1 MEIGPALAQTVV
13 VLGAAV
19 LVVFVFGKLRLPA
32 VVGLILTGM
41 LIGPSGLQLIGDVEQ
56 VEVFAEIGVVLLLF
70 IIGLELSFREI
81 KGLGRVFAV
90 GGPAQIAL
98 TASVVFGLA
107 LLAGLGWRAAL
118 FTGFVVAQTSTAVML
133 KLYDQRRETHTPH
146 ARVAFAVSL
155 FQDLMIVP
163 LIVLTPVVAGV
174 AVASPVEL
182 VARFFGALVAVGLVA
197 AAART
202 LMPKVLHQLVLVRAR
217 ELFVLAALFVC
228 LAMAW
233 FTHTLGFSL
242 ALGAFL
248 AGLLVSETEYS
259 HQVVADIVPFRDV
272 FASLFFI
279 SIGMLVDL
287 GVAFERLPT
296 LIGLALLLVAI
307 KAAAGVAAVAMVGYP
322 VRIAVLAGLATAQI
336 GEFSFVL
343 MEVGRAHGLLAGGL
357 YQTLLVAAVLT
368 LMVYPLLMRWAP
380 GLGERAAGWLGRPPG
395 EGVEEVAE
403 RLSGHVVVVGFGMNG
418 SLLCRVLAAARI
430 PYVVLELH
438 PATVRAARRQ
448 GVPIVFGDASRREIL
463 EHAGIERAQVVVF
476 AISDL
481 AAVRNGVRLAK
492 TLNPHV
498 ETIVRTR
505 MVREID
511 ELRAAGA
518 DDIVAEEFEAAIE
531 IFTRVLER
539 YHVPRNVIRAQT
551 RVLRG
556 ESYRMLRVAD
566 PATRASEAVLE
577 ALQQGTTE
585 LYQVGAESLAAG
597 RTLADLHLRRRTGA
611 SVIAVVRGERSYPNP
626 SPEIDLENGDVLV
639 LVGNHRQID
648 RAFAYLDREEGP
660 AESGAAEDAQAA
672 GGAPGDDNGAGG
684 AEGRFR

>member
-70 IIGLELSFREI
+70 IIGLELSFGEI
-81 KGLGRVFAV
+81 KGLGRVFGV

-98 TASVVFGLA
+98 TAAVVFGLA
-107 LLAGLGWRAAL
+107 LLAGLDWRAAL

-182 VARFFGALVAVGLVA
+182 AARFAGALVAVGLVA
-197 AAART
+197 WAARY

-287 GVAFERLPT
+287 GVAFERLPM

-307 KAAAGVAAVAMVGYP
+307 KAAAGVAAVALVGYP

-368 LMVYPLLMRWAP
+368 LLVYPLLIRWAP
-380 GLGERAAGWLGRPPG
+380 ALGERAAGWLGRPPG

-418 SLLCRVLAAARI
+418 SLLCRVLSEARI

-438 PATVRAARRQ
+438 PGTVRAARRQ

-463 EHAGIERAQVVVF
+463 LHAGIERAQVVVF

-531 IFTRVLER
+531 IFTRVLAR

-566 PATRASEAVLE
+566 PSTRASEAVLE

-585 LYQVGAESLAAG
+585 LYQVGAASLAAG

-626 SPEIDLENGDVLV
+626 SPEIDLETGDVLV

-648 RAFAYLDREEGP
+648 RAFAYLDREEG
-660 AESGAAEDAQAA
+660 AAE
-672 GGAPGDDNGAGG
+672 GGTPGDENGAGG
-684 AEGRFR
+684 GEERFR

>member
-1 MEIGPALAQTVV
+1 MEIGHALLQAVV

-19 LVVFVFGKLRLPA
+19 AVVFVFAKLRLPSI
-32 VVGLILTGM
+32 VGLILTGL
-41 LIGPSGLQLIGDVEQ
+41 LIGPSGLGLIADVEQ

-70 IIGLELSFREI
+70 IIGVELSIGEL
-81 KGLGRVFAV
+81 KGLGRVFAI
-90 GGPAQIAL
+90 GGASQVLL
-98 TASVVFGLA
+98 TGAAAYGLA
-107 LLAGLGWRAAL
+107 TLAGLDWRTAL
-118 FTGFVVAQTSTAVML
+118 FAGFVVALSSTAVVL
-133 KLYDQRRETHTPH
+133 KLYGQRRETQTPQGG
-146 ARVAFAVSL
+146 VVLGILL
-155 FQDLMIVP
+155 FQDLLIVP
-163 LIVLTPVVAGV
+163 LIVLTPVVAGTT
-174 AVASPVEL
+174 AASPADLAV
-182 VARFFGALVAVGLVA
+182 RFGGALVAVTVVA
-197 AAART
+197 GAARF
-202 LMPKVLHQLVLVRAR
+202 LMPRLLHQLVLVRVR
-217 ELFVLAALFVC
+217 EIFVLAALFVC

-233 FTHTLGFSL
+233 FTHALGFSL

-272 FASLFFI
+272 FASLFFV

-287 GVAFERLPT
+287 GFAIERLPM
-296 LIGLALLLVAI
+296 LVGLAALLVTV
-307 KAAAGVAAVAMVGYP
+307 KALAAGTAVMLTGFP
-322 VRIAVLAGLATAQI
+322 VRIAVVAGLGLAQI

-343 MEVGRAHGLLAGGL
+343 MEVGRTHGLLGGVG
-357 YQTLLVAAVLT
+357 YQTLLMAAVLT
-368 LMVYPLLMRWAP
+368 LLVTPLLIRWAP
-380 GLGERAAGWLGRPPG
+380 ALGERAAGWLGRPAG
-395 EGVEEVAE
+395 EGAEPVAAG
-403 RLSGHVVVVGFGMNG
+403 LTDHVIVVGFGMNG
-418 SLLCRVLAAARI
+418 SLLCRVLGEARI
-430 PYVVLELH
+430 PYVVLELN
-438 PATVRAARRQ
+438 AVTVRAARRD

-498 ETIVRTR
+498 EAIVRTR
-505 MVREID
+505 MVSDID
-511 ELRAAGA
+511 ELRAEGA

-566 PATRASEAVLE
+566 PSTRASEAVLE

-639 LVGNHRQID
+639 LVGNHQQID
-648 RAFAYLDREEGP
+648 RAFAYLDREEGG
-660 AESGAAEDAQAA
+660 ESGAAD
-672 GGAPGDDNGAGG
+672 GGEQP
-684 AEGRFR
+684 R

>member
-1 MEIGPALAQTVV
+1 MEIGHALLQAVV

-19 LVVFVFGKLRLPA
+19 AVVFVFAKLRLPSI
-32 VVGLILTGM
+32 VGLILTGL
-41 LIGPSGLQLIGDVEQ
+41 LIGPSGLGLIADVEQ

-70 IIGLELSFREI
+70 IIGVELSIGEL
-81 KGLGRVFAV
+81 KGLGRVFAI
-90 GGPAQIAL
+90 GGASQVLL
-98 TASVVFGLA
+98 TGAAAYGLA
-107 LLAGLGWRAAL
+107 TLAGLDWRTAL
-118 FTGFVVAQTSTAVML
+118 FAGFVVALSSTAVVL
-133 KLYDQRRETHTPH
+133 KLYGQRRETQTPQGG
-146 ARVAFAVSL
+146 VVLGILL
-155 FQDLMIVP
+155 FQDLLIVP
-163 LIVLTPVVAGV
+163 LIVLTPVVAGTT
-174 AVASPVEL
+174 AASPADLAV
-182 VARFFGALVAVGLVA
+182 RFGGALVAVTVVA
-197 AAART
+197 GAARF
-202 LMPKVLHQLVLVRAR
+202 LMPRLLHQLVLVRVR
-217 ELFVLAALFVC
+217 EIFVLAALFVC

-233 FTHTLGFSL
+233 FTHALGFSL

-272 FASLFFI
+272 FASLFFV

-287 GVAFERLPT
+287 GFAIERLPM
-296 LIGLALLLVAI
+296 LVGLAALLVTV
-307 KAAAGVAAVAMVGYP
+307 KALAAGTAVMLTGFP
-322 VRIAVLAGLATAQI
+322 VRIAVVAGLGLAQI

-343 MEVGRAHGLLAGGL
+343 MEVGRTHGLLGGVG
-357 YQTLLVAAVLT
+357 YQTLLMAAVLT
-368 LMVYPLLMRWAP
+368 LLVTPLLIRWAP
-380 GLGERAAGWLGRPPG
+380 ALGERAAGWLGRPAG
-395 EGVEEVAE
+395 EGAEPVAAG
-403 RLSGHVVVVGFGMNG
+403 LTDHVIVVGFGMNG
-418 SLLCRVLAAARI
+418 SLLCRVLGEARI
-430 PYVVLELH
+430 PYVVLELN
-438 PATVRAARRQ
+438 AVTVRAARRD

-498 ETIVRTR
+498 EAIVRTR
-505 MVREID
+505 MVSDID
-511 ELRAAGA
+511 ELRAEGA

-566 PATRASEAVLE
+566 PSTRASEAVLE

-585 LYQVGAESLAAG
+585 LYQVGADSLAAG

-639 LVGNHRQID
+639 LVGNHQQID
-648 RAFAYLDREEGP
+648 RAFAYLDREEGG
-660 AESGAAEDAQAA
+660 ESDAAD
-672 GGAPGDDNGAGG
+672 GGEQP
-684 AEGRFR
+684 R